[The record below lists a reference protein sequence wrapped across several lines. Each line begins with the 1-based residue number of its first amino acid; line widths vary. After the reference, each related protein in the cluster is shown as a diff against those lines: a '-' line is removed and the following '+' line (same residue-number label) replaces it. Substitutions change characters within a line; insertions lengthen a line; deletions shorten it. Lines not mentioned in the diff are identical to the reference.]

1 MKNNA
6 PLDIVS
12 AYFEEDGICYSQV
25 AAEGKRK
32 EIEVILRLLDKI
44 SLKECVVIIDV
55 IGT

>member
-1 MKNNA
+1 MKNSA

-12 AYFEEDGICYSQV
+12 TYSEEDGICYSQV

-55 IGT
+55 IVT

>member
-6 PLDIVS
+6 PLDIMS
-12 AYFEEDGICYSQV
+12 AYSEEDGICYSQV
-25 AAEGKRK
+25 AAEVKRK

>member
-6 PLDIVS
+6 PLDIMS
-12 AYFEEDGICYSQV
+12 AYSEEDGICYSQV
-25 AAEGKRK
+25 AAEEKRK

-55 IGT
+55 IVT

>member
-6 PLDIVS
+6 PLDMMS
-12 AYFEEDGICYSQV
+12 AYSEEDGICYSQV

-32 EIEVILRLLDKI
+32 EIEVILWLLDKI

>member
-12 AYFEEDGICYSQV
+12 AYFEEDWICYSQV

-32 EIEVILRLLDKI
+32 EIEVILWLLDKI

>member
-1 MKNNA
+1 MKNSA

-12 AYFEEDGICYSQV
+12 AYSEEDGICYSQG

-32 EIEVILRLLDKI
+32 EIEVILWLLDKI
-44 SLKECVVIIDV
+44 SLKECVVIIDE

>member
-6 PLDIVS
+6 PLDIMS
-12 AYFEEDGICYSQV
+12 AYSEEDGICYSQV

-32 EIEVILRLLDKI
+32 EIEVILWLLDKI

>member
-6 PLDIVS
+6 PLDIMS
-12 AYFEEDGICYSQV
+12 AYSEEDGICYSQV

>member
-1 MKNNA
+1 MKNSA

-12 AYFEEDGICYSQV
+12 TYSEEDGICYSQV
-25 AAEGKRK
+25 AAEEKRK

>member
-6 PLDIVS
+6 PLDILS
-12 AYFEEDGICYSQV
+12 AYYEEDWIFYSQV